1 MDQAVERAVA
11 VMRSRYHERL
21 SVAELA
27 AEAFFSPFHFSR
39 VFRRELGVSPVQYLT
54 AVRLFEAKRLLQGTA
69 LNVADIACRVGYVG
83 IGTFTTRFTSLVGV
97 SPGHYRRLPPGRML
111 TIADQEWRLPSW
123 DGLPDSRHPRTHAPG
138 PHGHGGAVVGS
149 AEPTTGCPPSRLF
162 VGVFDETI
170 PQGPPVAWDL
180 VPAATQWRLDN
191 LPAGYWTVM
200 AVAEDD
206 FRRPPGGNDFRWPAG
221 ADDLRRPAG
230 GNDFRRPAGGADFRP
245 PAGGDDFRRPARGND
260 SRRPA
265 GGADFR
271 RPAGGD
277 NSRRPAGGNDSRRP
291 VGLGGYGPACAIGTS
306 GPVQVSPGA
315 VTEVTLRMRQP
326 QRTDPPILIP
336 LCHCIPQPQS
346 LAAM

>member
-1 MDQAVERAVA
+1 MDEAVERAVT

-54 AVRLFEAKRLLQGTA
+54 AVRLFEAKRLLQSTS
-69 LNVADIACRVGYVG
+69 LNVADIACRVGYFG
-83 IGTFTTRFTSLVGV
+83 IGTFTTRFHSLVGV

-111 TIADQEWRLPSW
+111 TITDREWQLPNW
-123 DGLPDSRHPRTHAPG
+123 DGLPASRHPRTHAPG
-138 PHGHGGAVVGS
+138 PHGHGGAVIGS

-180 VPAATQWRLDN
+180 VPAPAQWRLDN

-200 AVAEDD
+200 AVAA
-206 FRRPPGGNDFRWPAG
+206 AG
-221 ADDLRRPAG
+221 LGRPAG
-230 GNDFRRPAGGADFRP
+230 GTDF
-245 PAGGDDFRRPARGND
+245 
-260 SRRPA
+260 
-265 GGADFR
+265 
-271 RPAGGD
+271 
-277 NSRRPAGGNDSRRP
+277 RRP

-306 GPVQVSPGA
+306 GPVQVIPGA

-326 QRTDPPILIP
+326 QRTDPPIHIP

-346 LAAM
+346 LVAV